1 MKSWKRR
8 WLAGTL
14 AFLLSCSALV
24 SFRNMVFAAPGDKA
38 AGEGEK
44 AVLKDVAGEDGQG
57 FFADRPDTCFST
69 YLIRPEKGD
78 SYEVTRKIVVKPRED
93 GSKGA
98 DGGQKS
104 TKEDTEESDPEP
116 ELVLTEASDVPE
128 STDHLKLDVSLK
140 NVAYYRKSF
149 IMDMYHIQYPEQNL
163 PWKQPVF
170 SADEV
175 YALEED
181 VICDWLKGSFPY

>member
-1 MKSWKRR
+1 
-8 WLAGTL
+8 
-14 AFLLSCSALV
+14 
-24 SFRNMVFAAPGDKA
+24 MVFAAPGDKA

-44 AVLKDVAGEDGQG
+44 AVLKDAASGDGQG

-78 SYEVTRKIVVKPRED
+78 SYEVTRKIVVKPREA

-140 NVAYYRKSF
+140 NAAYYRKSF